1 MATDLTK
8 TQWTGILLNEEL
20 TTELDLS
27 IFRTLYS
34 FEGHKAFASQV
45 GVILGY
51 KGKSP
56 HGALNLE
63 MKL

>member
-20 TTELDLS
+20 T
-27 IFRTLYS
+27 
-34 FEGHKAFASQV
+34 SQV